1 MTALQH
7 FNPAD
12 RLLAFAFAALT
23 AATLVVAAEAHA
35 FCSIFCIH
43 GDRAVEAEICAGRS

>member
-7 FNPAD
+7 LNRGD

-43 GDRAVEAEICAGRS
+43 GDRTVEMEICAGRS